1 MQKLISNKW
10 KIMIKVKNQH
20 RLAMSQKSPVNN
32 FEWIEDACQFNE
44 QFVKTY
50 NEQSDEWYFIEVDV
64 QYPEILP
71 EFHNGLPIS
80 SVKMEIEKV

>member
-1 MQKLISNKW
+1 
-10 KIMIKVKNQH
+10 
-20 RLAMSQKSPVNN
+20 MSQKPLVNN

-71 EFHNGLPIS
+71 EFRNGLPIL